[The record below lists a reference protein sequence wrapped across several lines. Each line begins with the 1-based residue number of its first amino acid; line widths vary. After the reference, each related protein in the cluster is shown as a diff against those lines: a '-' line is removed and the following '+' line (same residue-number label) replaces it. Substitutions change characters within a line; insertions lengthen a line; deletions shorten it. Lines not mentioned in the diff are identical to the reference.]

1 MAKRNPAYAKYN
13 ELIDIVAVPTPV
25 TRAEAVELG
34 LMARSVWPK
43 HGRTVKNDEIV
54 RYRLQCKERKVNG
67 KAIPACGCDL
77 FSREQTRATR
87 KTIRNPAYAKYNKLI
102 DHYDYTKDVF
112 NHRPCKDRWLR
123 AMAASYGERWKIIRP
138 INNSLLQQHETN
150 TATLYICANSPKVG
164 QMGQVGFDIDAGG
177 THGIGT
183 REGAEKAAALA
194 KTLMPGLHTEAST
207 HGIGQHAYYNVAYG
221 DHGPEDT
228 NWIKAVIVRLTKA
241 LDAYAKQCGCDVTI
255 IEAKGLPPKIMRSA
269 NGSLNCTASTMGVY
283 IKAPRDIASA
293 VETCIYTPEE
303 LEALA
308 IEIESRLAPVRDEEQ
323 PQEPGRSEKSS
334 CGCSGGSNFIFTV
347 KDFDAQYR
355 HAKEIYEE
363 YDLKA
368 VKYSNRT
375 GLLWADVQIS
385 LMILKY
391 CYENPN
397 KDGSFPGAR
406 IATLWRLVNDAG
418 ISDRRFDGK
427 RLATLRDLFS
437 DCGWI
442 AWQDN
447 HYRRGSNGVAGQAMK
462 WGITSEFYCSLTE
475 GEKKEPS
482 CEEQHLELPTRQRGL
497 RPINAGYYTY
507 YYDFAQIEAIIT
519 QDSLQSAA

>member
-1 MAKRNPAYAKYN
+1 MAK
-13 ELIDIVAVPTPV
+13 
-25 TRAEAVELG
+25 
-34 LMARSVWPK
+34 
-43 HGRTVKNDEIV
+43 
-54 RYRLQCKERKVNG
+54 Q
-67 KAIPACGCDL
+67 
-77 FSREQTRATR
+77 
-87 KTIRNPAYAKYNKLI
+87 NPAYAKYNKLI

-123 AMAASYGERWKIIRP
+123 AMGASYGERWKIIRP

-150 TATLYICANSPKVG
+150 TATLYICANSPKVN

-177 THGIGT
+177 KHGIGT
-183 REGAEKAAALA
+183 KEGAERAAALA
-194 KTLMPGLHTEAST
+194 RTLMPGLYTEAST

-228 NWIKAVIVRLTKA
+228 NWIKTVIVRLTKA
-241 LDAYAKQCGCDVTI
+241 LDAYAKQCGCDIKI
-255 IEAKGLPPKIMRSA
+255 IEPKGLPPNIVRST
-269 NGSLNCTASTMGVY
+269 NGSLNCTSSTMGIY
-283 IKAPRDIASA
+283 IKAPRGIASA
-293 VETCIYTPEE
+293 VKTCVYTPEQ
-303 LEALA
+303 LEELA
-308 IEIESRLAPVRDEEQ
+308 IDIESKLAPVRDEEQ
-323 PQEPGRSEKSS
+323 PGKQNKPGRSEKCA
-334 CGCSGGSNFIFTV
+334 CGCSEGSNFIFTV

-363 YDLKA
+363 YDLKT

-375 GLLWADVQIS
+375 GLLWADVQIF

-397 KDGSFPGAR
+397 KDGSLPVSR
-406 IATLWRLVNDAG
+406 IAALWRLVNDAG

-462 WGITSEFYCSLTE
+462 WKITSEFYVSLTE
-475 GEKKEPS
+475 GEKKESS
-482 CEEQHLELPTRQRGL
+482 CEEQQLELPIRKRGL
-497 RPINAGYYTY
+497 RPINDGYYTFC
-507 YYDFAQIEAIIT
+507 YDSSQIEAIIGHEC
-519 QDSLQSAA
+519 LQSAA